1 MNDYK
6 FKVGDKVNFI
16 GNAKEHYVFGED
28 LQTDIDK
35 YNNVFT
41 IGRYVSK
48 DYIEFEENSCWCIKE
63 NEIKLYTSFNGIMLL
78 KEIKNGSIKNCDIE
92 VYKNN
97 IDILIC
103 NGENA
108 KNIIKSAEKCGMNK
122 ENIYYFEDKKQVQE
136 FVESKWEK
144 GDVILFKASNGM
156 KFFDIVS
163 NLEKA

>member
-16 GNAKEHYVFGED
+16 GNAKEHYAFGED

-41 IGRYVSK
+41 IGYVSK

-97 IDILIC
+97 IYQFTIQ
-103 NGENA
+103 
-108 KNIIKSAEKCGMNK
+108 CG
-122 ENIYYFEDKKQVQE
+122 
-136 FVESKWEK
+136 
-144 GDVILFKASNGM
+144 
-156 KFFDIVS
+156 
-163 NLEKA
+163 EKAILDNPKHHIGMLTSDKYTYKPICKKEMTIAEIEKELGYPIKIVKE

>member
-16 GNAKEHYVFGED
+16 GNAKNHYVFGED

-41 IGRYVSK
+41 IGYVSK

-97 IDILIC
+97 IYQFTIQ
-103 NGENA
+103 
-108 KNIIKSAEKCGMNK
+108 CG
-122 ENIYYFEDKKQVQE
+122 
-136 FVESKWEK
+136 
-144 GDVILFKASNGM
+144 
-156 KFFDIVS
+156 
-163 NLEKA
+163 EKAILDNPKHHIGMLTSDKYTYKPICKKEMTIAEIEKELGYPIKIVKE

>member
-97 IDILIC
+97 IYQFTIQ
-103 NGENA
+103 
-108 KNIIKSAEKCGMNK
+108 CG
-122 ENIYYFEDKKQVQE
+122 
-136 FVESKWEK
+136 
-144 GDVILFKASNGM
+144 
-156 KFFDIVS
+156 
-163 NLEKA
+163 EKAILDNPKHHIGMLTSDKYTYKPIYKKEMTIAEIEKELGYPIKIVKE

>member
-16 GNAKEHYVFGED
+16 GNAKNHYVFGED

-41 IGRYVSK
+41 IGYVSK
-48 DYIEFEENSCWCIKE
+48 NYIEFEENSCWCIKE

-97 IDILIC
+97 IYQFTIQ
-103 NGENA
+103 
-108 KNIIKSAEKCGMNK
+108 CG
-122 ENIYYFEDKKQVQE
+122 
-136 FVESKWEK
+136 
-144 GDVILFKASNGM
+144 
-156 KFFDIVS
+156 
-163 NLEKA
+163 EKAILDNPKHHIGMLTSDKYTYKPIYKKEMTIAEIEKELGYPIKIVKE

>member
-16 GNAKEHYVFGED
+16 GNAKNHYVFGED

-41 IGRYVSK
+41 IGYVSK
-48 DYIEFEENSCWCIKE
+48 NYIEFEENSCWCIKE

-97 IDILIC
+97 IYQFTIQ
-103 NGENA
+103 
-108 KNIIKSAEKCGMNK
+108 CG
-122 ENIYYFEDKKQVQE
+122 
-136 FVESKWEK
+136 
-144 GDVILFKASNGM
+144 
-156 KFFDIVS
+156 
-163 NLEKA
+163 EKAILDNPKHHIGMLTSDKYTYKPICKKEMTIAEIEKELGYPIKIVKE

>member
-97 IDILIC
+97 IYQFTIQ
-103 NGENA
+103 
-108 KNIIKSAEKCGMNK
+108 CG
-122 ENIYYFEDKKQVQE
+122 
-136 FVESKWEK
+136 
-144 GDVILFKASNGM
+144 
-156 KFFDIVS
+156 
-163 NLEKA
+163 EKAILDNPKHHIGMLTSDKYTYKPICKKEMTIAEIEKELGYPIKIVKE

>member
-41 IGRYVSK
+41 IGYVSK
-48 DYIEFEENSCWCIKE
+48 NYIEFEENSCWCIKE

-97 IDILIC
+97 IYQFTIQC
-103 NGENA
+103 R
-108 KNIIKSAEKCGMNK
+108 
-122 ENIYYFEDKKQVQE
+122 
-136 FVESKWEK
+136 
-144 GDVILFKASNGM
+144 
-156 KFFDIVS
+156 
-163 NLEKA
+163 EKAILDNPKHHIGMLTSDKYTYKPICKKEMTIAEIEKELGYPIKIVKE

>member
-16 GNAKEHYVFGED
+16 WNAKEHYVFGED

-41 IGRYVSK
+41 IGYVSK

-97 IDILIC
+97 IYQFTIQ
-103 NGENA
+103 
-108 KNIIKSAEKCGMNK
+108 CG
-122 ENIYYFEDKKQVQE
+122 
-136 FVESKWEK
+136 
-144 GDVILFKASNGM
+144 
-156 KFFDIVS
+156 
-163 NLEKA
+163 EKAILDNPKHHIGMLTSDKYTYKPICKKEMTIAEIEKELGYPIKIVKE

>member
-16 GNAKEHYVFGED
+16 GNAKEHYAFGED

-41 IGRYVSK
+41 IGYVSK

-97 IDILIC
+97 IYQFTIQ
-103 NGENA
+103 
-108 KNIIKSAEKCGMNK
+108 CG
-122 ENIYYFEDKKQVQE
+122 
-136 FVESKWEK
+136 
-144 GDVILFKASNGM
+144 
-156 KFFDIVS
+156 
-163 NLEKA
+163 EKAILDNPKTSYRNVNK